1 VARHITDLTMF
12 AWLISGADDFDLTV
26 TATGAVLGDEP
37 AVTGV
42 RVGETAEF
50 TTPLPRATA
59 SRLGLPADVDISSRA
74 SSSTR
79 PAVGGQ
85 PPERGD
91 RHDPDPLAASAGLVL
106 RSGRSGRDL
115 RRCRTPSRPE
125 GTPM

>member
-1 VARHITDLTMF
+1 MEAGDIVVGQTYLVHLSRRADVARHITDLTMF

-59 SRLGLPADVDISSRA
+59 SRLGLPADVDYLVQGVI
-74 SSSTR
+74 
-79 PAVGGQ
+79 V
-85 PPERGD
+85 D
-91 RHDPDPLAASAGLVL
+91 AASGRVVSLPSEETVTIPIRWL
-106 RSGRSGRDL
+106 RPLG
-115 RRCRTPSRPE
+115 
-125 GTPM
+125 